1 MKRILSL
8 ILICLIPF
16 VSQAAEVAVPVMLN
30 SPTDGSSYGGFI
42 SAAPTP
48 QRPDALSILRAQLQR
63 EEHLAQQK
71 ASRDGV
77 FWSTTKRFTPESLTF
92 FVAIGA
98 VTFNSMWIKSQGD
111 PLAMDRHLKS
121 IKDPIAHLSFYAF
134 MQTQGFYM
142 NFHTTKK
149 GFQTLDPT
157 TRAQMMRR
165 LSYQG
170 MMWGSLASSIVADLG
185 QSVTMCVDKW
195 FKGKKD
201 SASLAVC
208 DQAWKGW
215 TLRSK
220 FTQYFPQ
227 IISMWAS
234 QAATEFIEGAASRG
248 FAKVSASA
256 WARKILTRE
265 FLVKAA
271 YRLTGAD
278 VVTVFVGGGWVTK
291 SIKIVGK
298 VTRFAGFVAVDHIL
312 SNYTYPI
319 VNSIIQPALFEA
331 DAINID
337 RLWAEADKG
346 KWNLQGTKRAPYMY
360 CDKVGCRTIDQG
372 VNVVDFENAIEKY
385 GERMQQWRD
394 NLNMDADQ
402 DMNGWMEMTKKILSQ
417 VEYSYN
423 YYKNFVGELNNFL
436 YQNEKTRTGQMHF
449 EANVLKRFP
458 VRPLPFYGVTTRG
471 CQFAGSDSQAD
482 QYLLSPNEIEACQM
496 RNVQAAAQRFKN
508 APAELQSHPR
518 DLQKYNALIAQLA
531 SNNPQAMG
539 SALYE
544 IVTTIGLYQQ
554 QISMSEAGSIY
565 NPSYIDALEAIQK
578 FLGNPE
584 PQLYPLQAFAR
595 LADDI
600 SETQELKKA
609 ASFGK
614 FSITQGFIFNT
625 ETDQLN
631 YKMICGSQVSQV
643 RKIKFLGVSMVQPQF
658 QPPAI
663 LKSDAARAEFC
674 ARAKSPKGLYD
685 SPVAG
690 MNLGQYFLKNLNF
703 NALGDYRGEKPAD
716 AKYFERW
723 WQLTAKRPINSQ
735 FREYDQKFRKI
746 YQTSR
751 NNFYG
756 NTGWFKKSVAN
767 LNQSM
772 YLPRNIENS
781 LRAEANLYFQ
791 ILTRVGLRDS
801 VAQTP
806 TRSTVA
812 MPNAPTGWW
821 DKTKSFFGRYVFGG
835 FNNFSNIY
843 KDLTLRFDYLE
854 FTTESAMKSRNFNP
868 IYRRNVREVLGIY
881 NAFNGYYSFIADQ
894 YPRNS
899 ASYKTCLQQKMRE
912 RNELINR
919 REIISGEMT
928 NQDIMAKCD
937 FEQYVAGSKNVDTQI
952 NDLLV
957 ILGLKRVV
965 QGGAA
970 AVSDDMLDFSAA
982 PAATGHENSPK
993 SYEDVQVQNPTYKQR
1008 MAIAAVRGL
1017 RRVESELRKYIRMK
1031 YSLRTTL
1038 ELDDQEFLKDW
1049 SQLNIV
1055 SGPRNNRSVAPFGR

>member
-1 MKRILSL
+1 MKRILSF
-8 ILICLIPF
+8 ILICLLPF
-16 VSQAAEVAVPVMLN
+16 VSYAGEVAVPVMLN

-42 SAAPTP
+42 SVAPTP
-48 QRPDALSILRAQLQR
+48 QQPNALSILRAQLQR
-63 EEHLAQQK
+63 EEQQAQRQ
-71 ASRDGV
+71 AQRDGV

-98 VTFNSMWIKSQGD
+98 VTFNAMWLKSHGD

-201 SASLAVC
+201 SGSLAVC

-215 TLRSK
+215 TVRSK

-234 QAATEFIEGAASRG
+234 QAATEFIESAGRRG

-256 WARKILTRE
+256 WARKILTRQ
-265 FLVKAA
+265 FLVNAA
-271 YRLTGAD
+271 YKITSAE

-319 VNSIIQPALFEA
+319 VNSLIQPALFEA

-337 RLWAEADKG
+337 KLWHEADKG
-346 KWNLQGTKRAPYMY
+346 HWNMTGTARAPYLY
-360 CDKVGCRTIDQG
+360 CDKVGCHTVDQG
-372 VNVVDFENAIEKY
+372 VNINDFENAVEKY

-402 DMNGWMEMTKKILSQ
+402 DFAGWMEMTKKILSQ

-436 YQNEKTRTGQMHF
+436 YQSEKTRTGQMQF
-449 EANVLKRFP
+449 EAHVLKRFP

-471 CQFAGSDSQAD
+471 CTFAGSDNQAD
-482 QYLLSPNEIEACQM
+482 QYLMSPVEIEECQR
-496 RNVQAAAQRFKN
+496 RNVIAAAQRFKT
-508 APAELQSHPR
+508 APSGIQGRER
-518 DLQKYNALIAQLA
+518 DLQKYNAIIAQLA
-531 SNNPQAMG
+531 SNNPQTMG
-539 SALYE
+539 AGLYE
-544 IVTTIGLYQQ
+544 IVTTIGEYELQVR
-554 QISMSEAGSIY
+554 SSEYGSTF
-565 NPSYIDALEAIQK
+565 NGSYIDALKAIQK

-595 LADDI
+595 LADDL
-600 SETQELKKA
+600 SEVQELKKSA
-609 ASFGK
+609 DFGK
-614 FSITQGFIFNT
+614 YSITQGFMFNT

-631 YKMICGSQVSQV
+631 YKMICGSPTSQI
-643 RKIKFLGVSMVQPQF
+643 RQIKFAGVNMVQPQF
-658 QPPAI
+658 QPPSL
-663 LKSDAARAEFC
+663 LKNDPARADFC
-674 ARAKSPKGLYD
+674 SRAKSPRYLYAMNVT
-685 SPVAG
+685 SN
-690 MNLGQYFLKNLNF
+690 MNLGNYFLRNLNYS
-703 NALGDYRGEKPAD
+703 ALGDYRGEAPAE
-716 AKYFERW
+716 AKHFERW
-723 WQLTAKRPINSQ
+723 WQLAAKRPVNAQ
-735 FREYDQKFRKI
+735 FRDYDQKFRVV
-746 YQTSR
+746 YQKSR

-756 NTGWFKKSVAN
+756 NTGWFKWGVAQ
-767 LNQSM
+767 LNRSM
-772 YLPRNIENS
+772 YLPKNVQNS
-781 LRAEANLYFQ
+781 LKAEANLYFQ
-791 ILTRVGLRDS
+791 ILNRIGVREDLVNIPS
-801 VAQTP
+801 
-806 TRSTVA
+806 RSSA
-812 MPNAPTGWW
+812 PMPNAPVGWW
-821 DKTKSFFGRYVFGG
+821 AKTKAFFGRYVIGG
-835 FNNFSNIY
+835 YNNITNIY

-854 FTTESAMKSRNFNP
+854 YTTQSAMTSNSFKSMYNRQNRETLNLFATFNN
-868 IYRRNVREVLGIY
+868 YY
-881 NAFNGYYSFIADQ
+881 AFVANQ

-899 ASYKTCLQQKMRE
+899 QPYKTCVQQKVRE
-912 RNELINR
+912 RADLINR

-928 NQDIMAKCD
+928 NDDIYTKCD
-937 FEQYVAGSKNVDTQI
+937 FEQYVALSKNIDTQI
-952 NDLLV
+952 NDYLV
-957 ILGLKRVV
+957 IFGLKRVV
-965 QGGAA
+965 QTASAA
-970 AVSDDMLDFSAA
+970 SDDFSAVA
-982 PAATGHENSPK
+982 PAATGNENSAK
-993 SYEDVQVQNPTYKQR
+993 QYEDVQVRNPTYKQR
-1008 MAIAAVRGL
+1008 MAIVAVRGL
-1017 RRVESELRKYIRMK
+1017 RRVESELRKYVRMK
-1031 YSLRTTL
+1031 YSLRNSL
-1038 ELDDQEFLKDW
+1038 ALDDAEFMKDW

-1055 SGPRNNRSVAPFGR
+1055 SGPRNNRSVSPYGR